1 MAVKKPQFA
10 TSIDKKIADNF
21 RKSCDEYG
29 FRMNVV
35 LESFMEQ
42 LSNGDL
48 VLKLDGKKLK
58 IEEKK

>member
-10 TSIDKKIADNF
+10 TSIDKEVADNF
-21 RKSCDEYG
+21 RKACDEYG

-35 LESFMEQ
+35 LESFMIQ
-42 LSNGDL
+42 LYEGDL